1 MKSIQPSHKMKK
13 YISVLSI
20 AGSDSGGGAGI
31 QADLKTISALG
42 CYGTI
47 AITAVTVQN
56 SLGVAAIHPVPVD
69 IIQGQIEAVMQDI
82 PPQAVKIGMVN
93 RPEVV
98 VMLGEVLKKYPGI
111 PIVFDPVMVAS
122 SGDRLIEKETIHLL
136 KEHLFPLST
145 LLTPNLEEAAII
157 LGHPILNPQEMQLS
171 AKKIQDLGPAN
182 VLLKGGHMEGDQLF
196 DVLCKENKQLH
207 LLSCERIITHNTHGT
222 GCTLSSALACE
233 LAKGYSIYQ
242 AVIRARHFIQQA
254 ISAGKDVSTGKGH
267 GPLNHFFNPQKMII
281 NEME

>member
-1 MKSIQPSHKMKK
+1 MKK

-42 CYGTI
+42 CYGTT

-56 SLGVAAIHPVPVD
+56 TMGVAAIHPIPVD

-82 PPQAVKIGMVN
+82 PPQAIKIGMVN

-122 SGDRLIEKETIHLL
+122 SGDRLIEQETIHLL
-136 KEHLFPLST
+136 KEHLFPLSM

-157 LGHPILNPQEMQLS
+157 LGHPILNPQEMQLA
-171 AKKIQDLGPAN
+171 AKNIQNLGAAN
-182 VLLKGGHMEGDQLF
+182 VLLKGGHLEGNQLYDILSEENDQWYILNC
-196 DVLCKENKQLH
+196 D
-207 LLSCERIITHNTHGT
+207 RIITQNTHGT
-222 GCTLSSALACE
+222 GCTLSSALASE

-242 AVIRARHFIQQA
+242 AVIRARNFIQQA
-254 ISAGKDVSTGKGH
+254 IIEGKDVSTGKGH
-267 GPLNHFFNPQKMII
+267 GPLNHFFNPQNMII
-281 NEME
+281 NELE